1 MSLGKKRQH
10 WLDADDNEV
19 YASELRTAAAI
30 YIAALEAALAAET
43 QRADEAEAKVEKC
56 KGANRRL
63 SDAHVG
69 AVERAEQAE
78 ARVEQLEREVNEE
91 WVTRGM
97 PSWRSRAKRAEAAFA
112 ECKRRRECDRE
123 RIAEAEATIE
133 RLEWMLVEV
142 DHGASIDDAA
152 SRWTPEKAAE

>member
-1 MSLGKKRQH
+1 MQTHERLGAILGAHTSLE
-10 WLDADDNEV
+10 DAAQQMKD
-19 YASELRTAAAI
+19 
-30 YIAALEAALAAET
+30 
-43 QRADEAEAKVEKC
+43 
-56 KGANRRL
+56 
-63 SDAHVG
+63 
-69 AVERAEQAE
+69 RAEQAE

-152 SRWTPEKAAE
+152 SRWTPEEAAE